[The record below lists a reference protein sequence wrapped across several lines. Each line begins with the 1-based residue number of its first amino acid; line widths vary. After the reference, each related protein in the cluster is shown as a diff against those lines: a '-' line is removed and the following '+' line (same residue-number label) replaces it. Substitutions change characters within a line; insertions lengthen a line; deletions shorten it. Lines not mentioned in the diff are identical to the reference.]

1 MDLHTLLP
9 PAPLLLAFL
18 AAALVLAITPGPGV
32 AYIVTRTLGQ
42 GRRAGLASVA
52 GIALGNLA
60 NAVAAALGLSSLL
73 AASPLA
79 FAVLRYA
86 GAAYL
91 VWLGLQLLLRPPA
104 VQDPAA
110 APASRGQVLRQGIL
124 VSLLNPKTTLFFAAF
139 LPPFMQAPAAPM
151 AQALALGTLFVL
163 IAAASDTAYV
173 LLATALAPGRL
184 REGAVRGRRVVAL
197 VYIALGLVAA
207 FGGGRAPRA

>member
-1 MDLHTLLP
+1 VDLHTLLP

-52 GIALGNLA
+52 GVALGNLA
-60 NAVAAALGLSSLL
+60 NVVAAALGLSSLL
-73 AASPLA
+73 AASPVA

-91 VWLGLQLLLRPPA
+91 VWLGLQLLRRPAA
-104 VQDPAA
+104 VQDPVA
-110 APASRGQVLRQGIL
+110 APASRGKVLRQGIL

-151 AQALALGTLFVL
+151 AQALVLGTLFVL
-163 IAAASDTAYV
+163 IAAVSDTAYV
-173 LLATALAPGRL
+173 LLATVLAPGRL